1 MTKKTKPIIDVHKN
15 LRFSLLQVILIYAI
29 TSSVLGIYQSIN
41 NLPNLKEGFSQLNL
55 GLPQNARP
63 LYYIDINNDK

>member
-1 MTKKTKPIIDVHKN
+1 MTNKNKLIIDAHKKF
-15 LRFSLLQVILIYAI
+15 RFSLVNVIVIYTLI
-29 TSSVLGIYQSIN
+29 SSVIGIYQSIN